1 MSYLFFV
8 KPQGL
13 SLEGLPLALLKA
25 PSVDADIPRLA
36 AAQTRP
42 KQDRKKMCK
51 RTDDIEGKRLRGVVL
66 SKRVDSLEAVER
78 KIGTKRTNSKSK
90 N

>member
-1 MSYLFFV
+1 
-8 KPQGL
+8 
-13 SLEGLPLALLKA
+13 
-25 PSVDADIPRLA
+25 
-36 AAQTRP
+36 
-42 KQDRKKMCK
+42 MCK